1 VDRPQLRANISGN
14 NMKNVS
20 EARQELQDLPMPRL
34 VSEEPPDFSLV
45 MGGPIF
51 QLFLRSHLAGD
62 GMDLVVRRILVITL
76 IAWPPLLLLSA
87 LGRHLLGAT
96 VQLPFLRDVEMH
108 VRLLVAL
115 PVLIAAELL
124 VHSRIRPIV
133 KAFLARRIVR
143 RQDLPKFVAAID
155 SAMNLRNSVPLEL
168 GLLALVFSLGQWS
181 WRSQAA
187 LLSTTTWYAIPQGGH
202 LHLTAAGYWYVYVSV
217 PIFQFILLR
226 WYLRFFIWFRF
237 LWQVSRLDLHLIPTH
252 PDRAGGLAFLGK
264 SAYAFSPILF
274 AQGALLAGL
283 IASRVLYGGEKLLSF
298 KMEAIGSIAFFLV
311 LVLGPLT
318 MFTPQLAG
326 AKRKGLGDYGLFA
339 SSYVEAF
346 EKKWVVRDPSAD
358 DELLGTG
365 DIQSLADLGNS
376 YALVRDMRPVPF
388 DMQDIV
394 RLAAVTATPL
404 LPLGLTIFSLDQMVT
419 QILKVLF

>member
-1 VDRPQLRANISGN
+1 MRNTT
-14 NMKNVS
+14 
-20 EARQELQDLPMPRL
+20 EARQELQDRPIPQL
-34 VSEEPPDFSLV
+34 VSEEPHDFSLV

-51 QLFLRSHLAGD
+51 QLFRRSHLAGD

-87 LGRHLLGAT
+87 LGSHLAGASVT
-96 VQLPFLRDVEMH
+96 LPFLRDIEAH

-115 PVLIAAELL
+115 PALIGAELL
-124 VHSRIRPIV
+124 VHTRIRPIV

-143 RQDLPKFVAAID
+143 QQDLPKFDAAID
-155 SAMNLRNSVPLEL
+155 SAMNLRNSVTLEL
-168 GLLALVFSLGQWS
+168 GLLALVFSVGQWS

-187 LLSTTTWYAIPQGGH
+187 LLGTATWYAIPQGGH
-202 LHLTAAGYWYVYVSV
+202 LHLTAAGYWYVFVSV

-237 LWQVSRLDLHLIPTH
+237 LWQTSRLDLHLIPTH
-252 PDRAGGLAFLGK
+252 PDRAAGLAFLGK
-264 SAYAFSPILF
+264 SAYAFGPILF

-283 IASRVLYGGEKLLSF
+283 IASRVLHGGEKLLSF
-298 KMEAIGSIAFFLV
+298 KMEAIGFIGFFLV
-311 LVLGPLT
+311 FVLGPLT

-326 AKRKGLGDYGLFA
+326 AKRKGLGEYGLFA

-376 YALVRDMRPVPF
+376 YALVRDMRAVPF

-394 RLAAVTATPL
+394 RLAAVTAVPL
-404 LPLGLTIFSLDQMVT
+404 LPLGLTIFSFEQMVT
-419 QILKVLF
+419 QIIKVLF

>member
-1 VDRPQLRANISGN
+1 
-14 NMKNVS
+14 MKNVS
-20 EARQELQDLPMPRL
+20 EGRQELQDRPMPRL

-45 MGGPIF
+45 MGGPVF
-51 QLFLRSHLAGD
+51 QLFRRSHLAGD
-62 GMDLVVRRILVITL
+62 GLDLVVRRILVITL
-76 IAWPPLLLLSA
+76 MAWLPLLLLTA
-87 LGRHLLGAT
+87 LGSHAPGVT
-96 VQLPFLRDVEMH
+96 VKLQFLRDIEAH

-124 VHSRIRPIV
+124 VHTRIRPIV

-155 SAMNLRNSVPLEL
+155 AAMNLRNSVPLEL
-168 GLLALVFSLGQWS
+168 GLLAFVYSVGELV
-181 WRSQAA
+181 WRSKVA
-187 LLSTTTWYAIPQGGH
+187 LLSTPTWYAIPQDGH
-202 LHLTAAGYWYVYVSV
+202 LHLTAAGYWYVYVSI
-217 PIFQFILLR
+217 PFFQFILLR

-283 IASRVLYGGEKLLSF
+283 IASRVLHEGAKLLSF
-298 KMEAIGSIAFFLV
+298 KMEAIGLIAFFLV
-311 LVLGPLT
+311 FVLGPLT
-318 MFTPQLAG
+318 MFTPKLAG
-326 AKRKGLGDYGLFA
+326 AKRKGLSDYGLFA
-339 SSYVEAF
+339 SSYVEGF
-346 EKKWVVRDPSAD
+346 EQKWVVRDPSAD

-394 RLAAVTATPL
+394 RLAAVTAVPL
-404 LPLGLTIFSLDQMVT
+404 LPLGLIIFSFEQMLT
-419 QILKVLF
+419 QILKTLF

>member
-1 VDRPQLRANISGN
+1 
-14 NMKNVS
+14 MKNLS
-20 EARQELQDLPMPRL
+20 EARQELQDRPMPRL

-45 MGGPIF
+45 MGGPVF
-51 QLFLRSHLAGD
+51 QLFRRSRLAGD
-62 GMDLVVRRILVITL
+62 GLDLVVRRILVITL

-87 LGRHLLGAT
+87 LGSHLAGAS
-96 VQLPFLRDVEMH
+96 VKLPFLRDIEAH

-143 RQDLPKFVAAID
+143 QQDLPKFVAAID
-155 SAMNLRNSVPLEL
+155 AAMNLRNSVPLEL
-168 GLLALVFSLGQWS
+168 GLLAFVYSVGQLL
-181 WRSQAA
+181 WRSQIA
-187 LLSTTTWYAIPQGGH
+187 LLRTSTWYAIPQDGH
-202 LHLTAAGYWYVYVSV
+202 LHLTAAGYWYVYVSI

-283 IASRVLYGGEKLLSF
+283 IASRILHEGAKLLSF
-298 KMEAIGSIAFFLV
+298 KMEAIGLIAFFLV
-311 LVLGPLT
+311 FVLGPLT

-339 SSYVEAF
+339 NSYVEAF
-346 EKKWVVRDPSAD
+346 EKKWIFRDDSAG

-376 YALVRDMRPVPF
+376 YALVRDMRPIPF

-394 RLAAVTATPL
+394 RLAAVTAVPL
-404 LPLGLTIFSLDQMVT
+404 LPLGLTMFSLEQMVT
-419 QILKVLF
+419 QILKTLF

>member
-1 VDRPQLRANISGN
+1 
-14 NMKNVS
+14 MKNVS
-20 EARQELQDLPMPRL
+20 EVRQELQDRPMPRL

-51 QLFLRSHLAGD
+51 QLFRRSHLAGD
-62 GMDLVVRRILVITL
+62 HMELLIRRILVITL

-87 LGRHLLGAT
+87 LAHHLAGAS
-96 VQLPFLRDVEMH
+96 VQLPFLRDIEAH

-124 VHSRIRPIV
+124 VHTRILPIV

-143 RQDLPKFVAAID
+143 QQELPRFVAAID
-155 SAMNLRNSVPLEL
+155 AATNLRNSVPVEL
-168 GLLALVFSLGQWS
+168 GLLVLVFTVGQLV

-187 LLSTTTWYAIPQGGH
+187 LMTTSTWYAIPQGGH

-237 LWQVSRLDLHLIPTH
+237 LWQVSRLDLHLVPTH
-252 PDRAGGLAFLGK
+252 PDRAGGLAFLGR

-274 AQGALLAGL
+274 AQGALLAGV
-283 IASRVLYGGEKLLSF
+283 IASRVLHGGEKLLSF
-298 KMEAIGSIAFFLV
+298 KMEAIGFIAFFLV
-311 LVLGPLT
+311 FVLGPLT

-326 AKRKGLGDYGLFA
+326 AKRKGLGEYGLFA
-339 SSYVEAF
+339 NYYVEAF
-346 EKKWVVRDPSAD
+346 EKKWIFRDASAD
-358 DELLGTG
+358 NELLGTG

-376 YALVRDMRPVPF
+376 YAMVREMRAVPF

-394 RLAAVTATPL
+394 RLATVTAVPL
-404 LPLGLTIFSLDQMVT
+404 LPLGLTMFSLEQIVM
-419 QILKVLF
+419 QILKTLF

>member
-1 VDRPQLRANISGN
+1 MRNTT
-14 NMKNVS
+14 
-20 EARQELQDLPMPRL
+20 EARQELQDRPIPQL
-34 VSEEPPDFSLV
+34 VSEEPHDFSLV

-51 QLFLRSHLAGD
+51 QLFRRSHLAGD

-87 LGRHLLGAT
+87 LGSHLAGASVT
-96 VQLPFLRDVEMH
+96 LPFLRDIEAH

-115 PVLIAAELL
+115 PALIGAELL
-124 VHSRIRPIV
+124 VHTRIRPIV

-143 RQDLPKFVAAID
+143 QQDLPKFDAAID
-155 SAMNLRNSVPLEL
+155 SAMNLRNSVTLEL
-168 GLLALVFSLGQWS
+168 GLLALVFSVGQWS

-187 LLSTTTWYAIPQGGH
+187 LLGTATWYAIPQGGH
-202 LHLTAAGYWYVYVSV
+202 LHLTAAGYWYVFVSV

-237 LWQVSRLDLHLIPTH
+237 LWQTSRLDLHLIPTH
-252 PDRAGGLAFLGK
+252 PDRAAGLAFLGK
-264 SAYAFSPILF
+264 SAYAFGPILF

-283 IASRVLYGGEKLLSF
+283 IASRVLHGGEKLLSF
-298 KMEAIGSIAFFLV
+298 KMEAIGFIGFFLV
-311 LVLGPLT
+311 FVLGPLT

-326 AKRKGLGDYGLFA
+326 AKRKGLGEYGLFA

-365 DIQSLADLGNS
+365 DIQSQADLGNS
-376 YALVRDMRPVPF
+376 YALVRDMRAVPF

-394 RLAAVTATPL
+394 RLAAVTAVPL
-404 LPLGLTIFSLDQMVT
+404 LPLGLTIFSFEQMVT
-419 QILKVLF
+419 QIIKVLF

>member
-1 VDRPQLRANISGN
+1 MRNTT
-14 NMKNVS
+14 
-20 EARQELQDLPMPRL
+20 EARQELQDRPMPRR

-45 MGGPIF
+45 MGGPVF
-51 QLFLRSHLAGD
+51 QLFLRTRLAGD
-62 GMDLVVRRILVITL
+62 HLDLLVRRILVITL

-87 LGRHLLGAT
+87 LGHHLAGTT
-96 VQLPFLRDVEMH
+96 VQLPFLRDIEAH

-124 VHSRIRPIV
+124 VHTRIRPIV
-133 KAFLARRIVR
+133 KAFLTRRIVR
-143 RQDLPKFVAAID
+143 QQDLPKFVAAID
-155 SAMNLRNSVPLEL
+155 GAMNLRNSVPLEL
-168 GLLALVFSLGQWS
+168 GLLAFVYSMGQLV
-181 WRSQAA
+181 WRSQVA
-187 LLSTTTWYAIPQGGH
+187 LLSTSTWYAIPQDGH
-202 LHLTAAGYWYVYVSV
+202 LHLTSAGYWYVYVSV

-237 LWQVSRLDLHLIPTH
+237 LWQVSRLDLHLVPTH

-264 SAYAFSPILF
+264 GAYAFSPILF

-283 IASRVLYGGEKLLSF
+283 IASRVLHEGAKLLSF
-298 KMEAIGSIAFFLV
+298 KMEAIGLIAFFLV
-311 LVLGPLT
+311 FVLGPLT

-326 AKRKGLGDYGLFA
+326 AKRKGLSDYGLFA

-346 EKKWVVRDPSAD
+346 EQKWVIRDASADRAPAAD

-394 RLAAVTATPL
+394 RLAAVTAVPL
-404 LPLGLTIFSLDQMVT
+404 LPLGLIIFSFEQMLT
-419 QILKVLF
+419 QILKTLF